1 MISFKQYLA
10 EEANFKVTVSQ
21 LKELEKVLDKL
32 FAEINIDIEFRGH
45 FIDRLNDPRNVE
57 QITIREL
64 RDLFRKEFTKY
75 KDKFKN
81 LKPDVEAML
90 KDIQSKINIPF
101 IIKWDDRNKELDLIP
116 KTIMRKANF
125 TTRTKVY
132 KV

>member
-1 MISFKQYLA
+1 MISFKEYIA
-10 EEANFKVTVSQ
+10 EEASFKVTSSQ

-32 FAEINIDIEFRGH
+32 FSEINIDIEFRGH
-45 FIDRLNDPRNVE
+45 FVDRLNDPRNGE

-64 RDLFRKEFTKY
+64 RDLFRKEFVKY
-75 KDKFKN
+75 KEKFKN